1 MLKPPNKK
9 EAFAT
14 RFELDL
20 EHYTHKKRNYT
31 QVANPPSFVSLADK
45 LPIATSSHLSY
56 NIVPRFQH
64 PHELSNSHNTDSKT
78 KEYPT
83 KSSFG
88 REPTKFPSKFI
99 FLCCEHC
106 FKGIA

>member
-1 MLKPPNKK
+1 MEPFTNVSALSLPRSCSIMLKPPNKK

-45 LPIATSSHLSY
+45 LPIAT
-56 NIVPRFQH
+56 
-64 PHELSNSHNTDSKT
+64 
-78 KEYPT
+78 
-83 KSSFG
+83 
-88 REPTKFPSKFI
+88 
-99 FLCCEHC
+99 
-106 FKGIA
+106 